1 MSKGEGQGGRNSSD
15 RERQLARREKDRNE
29 IEKCMCFSE
38 YEKHYPHET
47 CHDNIYQHYAVE
59 IPLKSTWEQYFDQ
72 EPAYNSFGMHNY
84 I

>member
-15 RERQLARREKDRNE
+15 RERQLVRREKDRNE

-59 IPLKSTWEQYFDQ
+59 IPLKSTWETKKYQGIR
-72 EPAYNSFGMHNY
+72 EG
-84 I
+84 